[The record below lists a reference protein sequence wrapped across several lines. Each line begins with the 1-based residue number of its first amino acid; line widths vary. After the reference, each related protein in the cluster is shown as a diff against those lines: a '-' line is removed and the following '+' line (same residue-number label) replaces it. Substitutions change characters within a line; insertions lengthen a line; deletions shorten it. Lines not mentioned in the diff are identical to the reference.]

1 MDYGTN
7 IFFVGVDKSVIKC
20 LATPVSK
27 NEKKNEKKLKRIF
40 KKFLFFSILSAP
52 LWCFRARRKNFL
64 FLRTPNSY
72 ICIPPLSVSSQK
84 KVDN

>member
-27 NEKKNEKKLKRIF
+27 NEKKRKKTE
-40 KKFLFFSILSAP
+40 
-52 LWCFRARRKNFL
+52 KNF
-64 FLRTPNSY
+64 
-72 ICIPPLSVSSQK
+72 
-84 KVDN
+84 

>member
-52 LWCFRARRKNFL
+52 L
-64 FLRTPNSY
+64 
-72 ICIPPLSVSSQK
+72 
-84 KVDN
+84 